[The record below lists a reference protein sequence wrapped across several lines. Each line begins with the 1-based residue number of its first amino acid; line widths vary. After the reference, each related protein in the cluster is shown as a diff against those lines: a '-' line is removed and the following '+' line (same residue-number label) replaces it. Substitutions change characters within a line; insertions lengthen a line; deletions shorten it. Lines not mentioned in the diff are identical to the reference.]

1 MNNRSS
7 SGNRRR
13 MVASTI
19 AIVIAVIAPH
29 KSAGAQ
35 TLSATDRDRGH
46 VMLKSIKNEIKKNY
60 YDPTFRGIDL
70 EARFKAA
77 DEKVDAAKSIGQVF
91 GIVAQVLL
99 DFEDSHLFFIP
110 PQRSDSVDY
119 GWQMQMI
126 GDNCYVSA
134 VKPGSDAEAKGL
146 KPGDLVK
153 TVDAFSPTREN
164 LWKLKYLYYALRPQ
178 PGMRVI
184 VQSPNGA
191 DRQLDLMAKV
201 KHGKRVIDLTF
212 SRDSSDFWDLIRES
226 ENEDRL
232 RRHRYY
238 EIGDDAL
245 IWKMPQFD
253 LDERGVDDMMGKAK
267 KRKALILDLRGN
279 PGGAETTLKYLLGYF
294 VDAEL
299 KIGDIK
305 RRKETKP
312 LLAKP
317 QGGGFKGKLVVLID
331 GESGSSAEV
340 FARMIQMQKAGT
352 VIGDRSAG
360 AVMRAKGYDF
370 QIGADV
376 VVFYGAS
383 ITDADLIMTDGQS
396 LERKGVTPDEL
407 ILPTGADLAA
417 KRDPIL
423 SRAAALVGLKLDPE
437 KAGAMF
443 PVEWRK

>member
-1 MNNRSS
+1 M
-7 SGNRRR
+7 
-13 MVASTI
+13 
-19 AIVIAVIAPH
+19 
-29 KSAGAQ
+29 
-35 TLSATDRDRGH
+35 
-46 VMLKSIKNEIKKNY
+46 
-60 YDPTFRGIDL
+60 
-70 EARFKAA
+70 
-77 DEKVDAAKSIGQVF
+77 
-91 GIVAQVLL
+91 
-99 DFEDSHLFFIP
+99 
-110 PQRSDSVDY
+110 
-119 GWQMQMI
+119 
-126 GDNCYVSA
+126 
-134 VKPGSDAEAKGL
+134 
-146 KPGDLVK
+146 
-153 TVDAFSPTREN
+153 
-164 LWKLKYLYYALRPQ
+164 
-178 PGMRVI
+178 
-184 VQSPNGA
+184 
-191 DRQLDLMAKV
+191 
-201 KHGKRVIDLTF
+201 
-212 SRDSSDFWDLIRES
+212 
-226 ENEDRL
+226 
-232 RRHRYY
+232 
-238 EIGDDAL
+238 